1 MPQFRLCLVDQ
12 ADRSGSTLENSTENV
27 LMLLLITHLKMD
39 RMGNGSMIRDVK
51 AEMATK
57 SPAQSNKSISD
68 GFVVLQ
74 ALASSDRPMGG
85 RELARVL
92 DMETTRV
99 NRLLKTLASMDILQ
113 QTAQRKYEPGPGMH
127 VLAAQ
132 SLHASSLLRHSMDA
146 LETLTSTGLIVA
158 LGVLWRDQV
167 AYLYHRTPGM
177 SAGDA
182 LGRIGSRPATM
193 TGVGMALLAAKTDEE
208 IISLYAG
215 RDIPGYPEGPEA
227 LMDRITTIRHQ
238 NYAYVEVQ
246 PDTLGK
252 ASDIHQTIAT
262 TLGTPTTAAL
272 ALSGW
277 IPEPSTEELMKLLGG
292 CKEVIE
298 GNMSG
303 VN

>member
-1 MPQFRLCLVDQ
+1 M
-12 ADRSGSTLENSTENV
+12 T
-27 LMLLLITHLKMD
+27 
-39 RMGNGSMIRDVK
+39 
-51 AEMATK
+51 TK

-68 GFVVLQ
+68 GFIVLQ
-74 ALASSDRPMGG
+74 ALASAYRPMGG
-85 RELARVL
+85 RELARLL

-113 QTAQRKYEPGPGMH
+113 QTNQRKYEPGPGMH

-132 SLHASSLLRHSMDA
+132 SLHASSLLRHSMNA

-193 TGVGMALLAAKTDEE
+193 TGVGMALLADKSDEE
-208 IISLYAG
+208 ITTLYTE
-215 RDIPGYPEGPEA
+215 RDIPGFPEGPET
-227 LMDRITTIRHQ
+227 LLERLDEIRSKS
-238 NYAYVEVQ
+238 YAYIEVQ
-246 PDTLGK
+246 PDPLGK

-262 TLGTPTTAAL
+262 TVGTPITAAI
-272 ALSGW
+272 AVSGW
-277 IPEPSTEELMKLLGG
+277 IPEPSTMELMKLLNS
-292 CKEVIE
+292 CKETIE
-298 GNMSG
+298 GNMG
-303 VN
+303 VG